1 MTDNIVDAFTRALVD
16 VDRLAAKQIVQN
28 RGHDA
33 SPVKFAEDVVLPA
46 LERIGAGW
54 QAGTFALSQVYMAGR
69 ICEDLIDQILPPE
82 DPDRKNQPKMAICI
96 LSDHHKLGKIIV
108 YSLLRASGFDLTDYG
123 VMEVDDLVEQV
134 QKDSIEI
141 LLISVLMLP
150 SALKIKAVKQKL
162 ARLGCD
168 VKLIV
173 GGAPFRFD
181 DRLWKTVGADAMCR
195 DASDAVFVIEN
206 IMKGMA

>member
-1 MTDNIVDAFTRALVD
+1 MTDKLVDAFTRALLD

-28 RGHDA
+28 RGHDT

-54 QAGTFALSQVYMAGR
+54 QAGTLALSQVYMAGR

-96 LSDHHKLGKIIV
+96 LSDHHKLGKIMV
-108 YSLLRASGFDLTDYG
+108 CSLLRASGFDLADYG

-134 QKDSIEI
+134 QKDNIDI

-150 SALKIKAVKQKL
+150 SALKIKTVKQKL
-162 ARLGCD
+162 AHLGCD

-195 DASDAVFVIEN
+195 DASDAVSVIEN
-206 IMKGMA
+206 MMKGMV

>member
-1 MTDNIVDAFTRALVD
+1 MTDKIVDAFTRALLD
-16 VDRLAAKQIVQN
+16 VDRLAAKQILQK
-28 RGHDA
+28 RGHDTA
-33 SPVKFAEDVVLPA
+33 PIKFAEEVVLPA

-69 ICEDLIDQILPPE
+69 ICEDLIDEILPPE

-96 LSDHHKLGKIIV
+96 LSDHHKLGKIMV
-108 YSLLRASGFDLTDYG
+108 YSFLRASGFDLADYG

-134 QKDSIEI
+134 QKDKIDI

-162 ARLGCD
+162 DRLGCD

-181 DRLWKTVGADAMCR
+181 DQLWKTVGADAMCR
-195 DASDAVFVIEN
+195 DASDAVAVIEK
-206 IMKGMA
+206 IMKGMP

>member
-1 MTDNIVDAFTRALVD
+1 MTDNIVDNFTRALLE
-16 VDRLAAKQIVQN
+16 VDRVAAKNILQHRSQDI
-28 RGHDA
+28 
-33 SPVKFAEDVVLPA
+33 SPIKFAENVVLPA
-46 LERIGAGW
+46 LESIGAGW

-96 LSDHHKLGKIIV
+96 LSDHHKLGKIMV
-108 YSLLRASGFDLTDYG
+108 YSLLRASGFDLADYG
-123 VMEVDDLVEQV
+123 VVEVDDLVEKV
-134 QKDSIEI
+134 QKDKIDI

-150 SALKIKAVKQKL
+150 SALKIQAVKQKL
-162 ARLGCD
+162 VRFGCE

-181 DRLWKTVGADAMCR
+181 DQLWKKVGADAMCR
-195 DASDAVFVIEN
+195 DASDAVSVIEN
-206 IMKGMA
+206 IMEGVA